1 MITLPV
7 VLVDGSTTFDWSL
20 VPSDSVKI
28 VIDID
33 KVTIYQAGDELPE
46 EA

>member
-7 VLVDGSTTFDWSL
+7 VIVDGSTTFDRSKI
-20 VPSDSVKI
+20 PSDAVSI

-33 KVTIYQAGDELPE
+33 KVTIYQQGDELPE
-46 EA
+46 

>member
-7 VLVDGSTTFDWSL
+7 FVVDGSTTFDWSL
-20 VPSDSVKI
+20 VPSDVVKI

-33 KVTIYQAGDELPE
+33 KVTIYQTGDKLPE